1 MKLKKIELLF
11 SIVLLQSGL
20 TATQASKLPTFQ
32 TSRFS
37 FSKHPSIL
45 FKALFDTLLIHCFIS
60 SINGTIKSK
69 PSCRGQMPCV
79 DSQPHG

>member
-1 MKLKKIELLF
+1 MKPKKIELLF
-11 SIVLLQSGL
+11 LFVLLQSGL

-45 FKALFDTLLIHCFIS
+45 FKASFDILLIHCFIS

-69 PSCRGQMPCV
+69 PLCRRPMSRV